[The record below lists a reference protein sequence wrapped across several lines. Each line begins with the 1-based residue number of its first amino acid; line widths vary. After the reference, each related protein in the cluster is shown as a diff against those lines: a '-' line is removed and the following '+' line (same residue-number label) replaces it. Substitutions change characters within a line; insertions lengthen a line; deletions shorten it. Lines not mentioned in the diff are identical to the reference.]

1 MTSVL
6 KLILIFFLFCN
17 SSFARII
24 EEIIEVPVSVSNSN
38 FTNNPKFEQK
48 ITVTIWRDEAIK
60 KAPYL
65 LFSHGR
71 AGTDQERGKFGRSSE
86 KKNSEYF
93 VSKGFAVILPTRI
106 GYGVSGGPDADYS
119 GACGNKN
126 YLEARKVAIDQSKQ
140 VLNHVFDFSY
150 IDRTKGIVVG
160 QSVGGFTT
168 IGLSAENIPG
178 LKGAINFAGGDGGD
192 PIKSAEKPCGDY
204 LIKDT
209 FAKYGA
215 SNKVLTLWLYSV
227 NDKFW
232 GEQLPKDWFAAFQKA
247 GGKGQFIS
255 LPAYKEDGHS
265 IFRGDL
271 NAWKND
277 FEKFIKEIGF

>member
-1 MTSVL
+1 MIL
-6 KLILIFFLFCN
+6 RLILIFFLFCN

-24 EEIIEVPVSVSNSN
+24 EEIIKVPVSVTNSIYS
-38 FTNNPKFEQK
+38 NNPKFEQE
-48 ITVTIWRDEAIK
+48 ITVTIWRDDSIK
-60 KAPYL
+60 KSPYL

-71 AGTDQERGKFGRSSE
+71 AGTDQERVSFGRSSE
-86 KKNSEYF
+86 RKNSEYF
-93 VSKGFAVILPTRI
+93 ISKGFAVILPTRM
-106 GYGVSGGPDADYS
+106 GYGVSGGPDAEYS
-119 GACGNKN
+119 GACGSKN
-126 YLEARKVAIDQSKQ
+126 YLEARKVSVGQSKQ
-140 VLNHVFDFSY
+140 VLNHVLDFSY
-150 IDRTKGIVVG
+150 IDKSKGIVVG

-168 IGLSAENIPG
+168 IGLSAENVLG

-192 PIKSAEKPCGDY
+192 PKQFPERPCSEH

-215 SNKVLTLWLYSV
+215 LNKVPTLWLYSV

>member
-1 MTSVL
+1 VFL
-6 KLILIFFLFCN
+6 KLILILFLFCN

-48 ITVTIWRDEAIK
+48 ITVTIWRDDAIK

-71 AGTDQERGKFGRSSE
+71 AGTDHE
-86 KKNSEYF
+86 KRNSEYF
-93 VSKGFAVILPTRI
+93 VSKGFTVILPTRI

-150 IDRTKGIVVG
+150 IDKTKGIVVG

-168 IGLSAENIPG
+168 IGLSAENISG

-215 SNKVLTLWLYSV
+215 SNKVPTLWLYSV

>member
-1 MTSVL
+1 MFL
-6 KLILIFFLFCN
+6 KLILILFLFCN

-48 ITVTIWRDEAIK
+48 ITVTIWRDDAIK

-86 KKNSEYF
+86 KRNSEYF
-93 VSKGFAVILPTRI
+93 VSKGFTVILPTRI

-160 QSVGGFTT
+160 QSVGGFAT
-168 IGLSAENIPG
+168 IGLSAENIAG

-215 SNKVLTLWLYSV
+215 SNKVPTLWLYSV

-255 LPAYKEDGHS
+255 LPAFKEDGHS

>member
-1 MTSVL
+1 VFL
-6 KLILIFFLFCN
+6 KLILILFLFCN
-17 SSFARII
+17 SSFARLI

-48 ITVTIWRDEAIK
+48 ITVTIWRDDAIK

-71 AGTDQERGKFGRSSE
+71 AGTDQEREKFGRSSE
-86 KKNSEYF
+86 KRNSEYF
-93 VSKGFAVILPTRI
+93 VSKGFTVILPTRI

-150 IDRTKGIVVG
+150 IDKTKGIVVG

-168 IGLSAENIPG
+168 IGLSAENISG

-215 SNKVLTLWLYSV
+215 SNKVPTLWLYSV

>member
-1 MTSVL
+1 MFL
-6 KLILIFFLFCN
+6 KLILILFLFCN

-48 ITVTIWRDEAIK
+48 ITVTIWRDDAIK

-86 KKNSEYF
+86 KRNSEYF
-93 VSKGFAVILPTRI
+93 VSKGFTVILPTRI

-150 IDRTKGIVVG
+150 IDSTKGIVVG

-168 IGLSAENIPG
+168 IGLSAENISG

-192 PIKSAEKPCGDY
+192 PIKSPEKPCSDY

-215 SNKVLTLWLYSV
+215 SNKVPTLWLYSV

>member
-1 MTSVL
+1 VFL
-6 KLILIFFLFCN
+6 KLILILFLFCN

-48 ITVTIWRDEAIK
+48 ITVTIWRDDAIK

-86 KKNSEYF
+86 KRNSEYF
-93 VSKGFAVILPTRI
+93 VSKGFTVILPTRI

-168 IGLSAENIPG
+168 IGLSAENISG

-215 SNKVLTLWLYSV
+215 SNKVPTLWLYSV

-255 LPAYKEDGHS
+255 LPAYKDDGHS

-277 FEKFIKEIGF
+277 FEKFIKEVGF

>member
-1 MTSVL
+1 VFL
-6 KLILIFFLFCN
+6 KLILILFLFCN

-48 ITVTIWRDEAIK
+48 ITVTIWRDDAIK

-86 KKNSEYF
+86 KRNSEYF
-93 VSKGFAVILPTRI
+93 VSKGFTVILPTRI

-140 VLNHVFDFSY
+140 VLNHVFDFTY

-168 IGLSAENIPG
+168 IGLSAENISG

-215 SNKVLTLWLYSV
+215 SNKVPTLWLYSV

>member
-1 MTSVL
+1 MFL
-6 KLILIFFLFCN
+6 KFILVFFLLCN
-17 SSFARII
+17 FSFAKII
-24 EEIIEVPVSVSNSN
+24 EEIIEVPVTVSNSN

-48 ITVTIWRDEAIK
+48 ITVTIWRDDAIK

-86 KKNSEYF
+86 KRNSEYF
-93 VSKGFAVILPTRI
+93 VSKGFTVILPTRI

-140 VLNHVFDFSY
+140 VLKHVFDFSY

-168 IGLSAENIPG
+168 IGLSAENISG

-215 SNKVLTLWLYSV
+215 SNKVPTLWLYSV

>member
-1 MTSVL
+1 MIL
-6 KLILIFFLFCN
+6 RLILIFFLFCN

-48 ITVTIWRDEAIK
+48 ITVTIWRDDAIK

-71 AGTDQERGKFGRSSE
+71 AGTDQERAKFGRSSE
-86 KKNSEYF
+86 KRNSEYF

-126 YLEARKVAIDQSKQ
+126 YLEAIKVAVDQSKQ
-140 VLNHVFDFSY
+140 VLNHVLDFSY
-150 IDRTKGIVVG
+150 IDKSKGIVVG

-178 LKGAINFAGGDGGD
+178 LKGAINFAGGNGGD
-192 PIKSAEKPCGDY
+192 PIKSPERPCGDY
-204 LIKDT
+204 VIKDT

-215 SNKVLTLWLYSV
+215 SNKVPTLWLYSV
-227 NDKFW
+227 NDKYW

-265 IFRGDL
+265 IFRGNP

>member
-1 MTSVL
+1 VFL
-6 KLILIFFLFCN
+6 KLILILFLFCN

-48 ITVTIWRDEAIK
+48 ITVTIWRDDAIK

-86 KKNSEYF
+86 KRNSEYF
-93 VSKGFAVILPTRI
+93 VSKGFTVILPTRI

-168 IGLSAENIPG
+168 IGLSAENISG

-192 PIKSAEKPCGDY
+192 PKQFPERPCSEH

-215 SNKVLTLWLYSV
+215 LNKVPTLWLYSV

>member
-1 MTSVL
+1 MFL
-6 KLILIFFLFCN
+6 KLILILFLFCN

-48 ITVTIWRDEAIK
+48 ITVTIWRDDAIK

-86 KKNSEYF
+86 KRNSEYF
-93 VSKGFAVILPTRI
+93 VSKGFTVILPTRI

-126 YLEARKVAIDQSKQ
+126 YLEARKAGIDQSKQ
-140 VLNHVFDFSY
+140 VLNHVFDLSY

-168 IGLSAENIPG
+168 IGLSAENITG

-215 SNKVLTLWLYSV
+215 SNKVPTLWLYSV

>member
-1 MTSVL
+1 MFL
-6 KLILIFFLFCN
+6 KLILILFLFCN

-38 FTNNPKFEQK
+38 FSNNPKFEQK
-48 ITVTIWRDEAIK
+48 ITVTIWRDDSVK
-60 KAPYL
+60 KSPYL

-71 AGTDQERGKFGRSSE
+71 AGTDQERRKFGRSSE
-86 KKNSEYF
+86 KRNSEYF

-119 GACGNKN
+119 GACSNKN
-126 YLEARKVAIDQSKQ
+126 YLEARKAGIDQSKQ

-168 IGLSAENIPG
+168 IGLSAENISG

-215 SNKVLTLWLYSV
+215 SNKVPTLWLYSV

-277 FEKFIKEIGF
+277 FEKFIKEVGF

>member
-1 MTSVL
+1 VFL
-6 KLILIFFLFCN
+6 KLILILFLFCN

-48 ITVTIWRDEAIK
+48 ITVTIWRDDAIK

-86 KKNSEYF
+86 KRNSKYF
-93 VSKGFAVILPTRI
+93 VSKGFTVILPTRI

-168 IGLSAENIPG
+168 IGLSSENISG

-215 SNKVLTLWLYSV
+215 SNKVPTLWLYSV

-247 GGKGQFIS
+247 GGKGQFVS

>member
-1 MTSVL
+1 MFL
-6 KLILIFFLFCN
+6 KLIPILFLFCN

-48 ITVTIWRDEAIK
+48 ITVTIWRDDAIK

-86 KKNSEYF
+86 KRNSEYF
-93 VSKGFAVILPTRI
+93 VSKGFTVILPTRI

-168 IGLSAENIPG
+168 IGLSAENISG

-215 SNKVLTLWLYSV
+215 SNKVPTLWLYSV

>member
-1 MTSVL
+1 MFL
-6 KLILIFFLFCN
+6 KLILILFLFCN

-48 ITVTIWRDEAIK
+48 ITVTIWRDDAIK

-86 KKNSEYF
+86 KRNSEYF
-93 VSKGFAVILPTRI
+93 VSKGFTVILPTRI

-168 IGLSAENIPG
+168 IGLSAENISG

-215 SNKVLTLWLYSV
+215 SNKVPTLWLYSV

-247 GGKGQFIS
+247 GGKGQFVS

>member
-1 MTSVL
+1 MFL
-6 KLILIFFLFCN
+6 KLILILFLFCN

-48 ITVTIWRDEAIK
+48 ITVTIWRDDAIK

-86 KKNSEYF
+86 KRNSKYF
-93 VSKGFAVILPTRI
+93 VSKGFTVILPTRI

-168 IGLSAENIPG
+168 IGLSAENISG

-215 SNKVLTLWLYSV
+215 SNKVPTLWLYSV

>member
-1 MTSVL
+1 MFL
-6 KLILIFFLFCN
+6 KLILILFLFCN

-48 ITVTIWRDEAIK
+48 ITVTIWRDDAIK

-86 KKNSEYF
+86 KRNSEYF
-93 VSKGFAVILPTRI
+93 VSKGFTVILPTRI

-215 SNKVLTLWLYSV
+215 SNKVPTLWLYSV

>member
-1 MTSVL
+1 MIL
-6 KLILIFFLFCN
+6 RLILIFLLFCN

-48 ITVTIWRDEAIK
+48 ITVTIWRDDAIK

-86 KKNSEYF
+86 KRNSEYF
-93 VSKGFAVILPTRI
+93 VSKGFTVILPTRI

-150 IDRTKGIVVG
+150 IDKTKGIVVG

-168 IGLSAENIPG
+168 IGLSAENISG

-215 SNKVLTLWLYSV
+215 SNKVPTLWLYSV

>member
-1 MTSVL
+1 MIL
-6 KLILIFFLFCN
+6 RLILIFFLFCN

-24 EEIIEVPVSVSNSN
+24 EEIIKVPVSVTNSLYAGN
-38 FTNNPKFEQK
+38 SKFEQE
-48 ITVTIWRDEAIK
+48 ITVTIWRDDSIK
-60 KAPYL
+60 KSPYL

-71 AGTDQERGKFGRSSE
+71 AGTDNERASFGRSSE
-86 KKNSEYF
+86 RKNSEYF
-93 VSKGFAVILPTRI
+93 ISKGFAVILPTRI
-106 GYGVSGGPDADYS
+106 GYGVSGGPDAEYS
-119 GACGNKN
+119 GACGSKN
-126 YLEARKVAIDQSKQ
+126 YLEARKVSVDQSKQ
-140 VLNHVFDFSY
+140 VLNHVLDFSY
-150 IDRTKGIVVG
+150 IDKSKGIVVG

-192 PIKSAEKPCGDY
+192 PYKSPERPCGEY
-204 LIKDT
+204 LIQNT

-215 SNKVLTLWLYSV
+215 LNKVPTLWLYSV
-227 NDKFW
+227 NDRFW
-232 GEQLPKDWFAAFQKA
+232 GEQIPKDWFAAFQKA

-255 LPAYKEDGHS
+255 LPAYKDDGHS
-265 IFRGDL
+265 IFRGNP

>member
-1 MTSVL
+1 MFL
-6 KLILIFFLFCN
+6 KLILILFLFCN

-48 ITVTIWRDEAIK
+48 ITVTIWRDDAIK

-86 KKNSEYF
+86 KRNSEYF
-93 VSKGFAVILPTRI
+93 VSKGFTVILPTRI

-126 YLEARKVAIDQSKQ
+126 YLEARKAAIDQSKQ

-168 IGLSAENIPG
+168 IGLSAENISG

-215 SNKVLTLWLYSV
+215 SNKVPTLWLYSV

-255 LPAYKEDGHS
+255 LLAYKEDGHS

>member
-1 MTSVL
+1 MFL
-6 KLILIFFLFCN
+6 KLILILFLFCN
-17 SSFARII
+17 SSFAKII

-38 FTNNPKFEQK
+38 FINNPKFEQK
-48 ITVTIWRDEAIK
+48 ITVTIWRDDVIK

-86 KKNSEYF
+86 KRNSEYF
-93 VSKGFAVILPTRI
+93 VSKGFTVILPTRI

-215 SNKVLTLWLYSV
+215 SNKVPTLWLYSV

-232 GEQLPKDWFAAFQKA
+232 GEQLPKDWFAAFQKT

>member
-1 MTSVL
+1 MFL
-6 KLILIFFLFCN
+6 KLILILFLFCN

-48 ITVTIWRDEAIK
+48 ITVTIWRDDAIK

-71 AGTDQERGKFGRSSE
+71 ASTDQERGKFGRSSE

-126 YLEARKVAIDQSKQ
+126 YLEAIKVAVDQSKQ
-140 VLNHVFDFSY
+140 VLNHVLDFSY
-150 IDRTKGIVVG
+150 IDKSKGIVVG

-168 IGLSAENIPG
+168 IGLSVENIPG
-178 LKGAINFAGGDGGD
+178 LKGAINFAGGNGGD
-192 PIKSAEKPCGDY
+192 PIKSPERPCGDY
-204 LIKDT
+204 VIKDT

-215 SNKVLTLWLYSV
+215 SNKVPTLWLYSV

>member
-1 MTSVL
+1 MFL
-6 KLILIFFLFCN
+6 KLILILFLFCN

-48 ITVTIWRDEAIK
+48 ITVTIWRDDAIK

-86 KKNSEYF
+86 KRNSEYF
-93 VSKGFAVILPTRI
+93 VSKGFTVILPTRI
-106 GYGVSGGPDADYS
+106 GYGVSGGPDGDYS

-168 IGLSAENIPG
+168 IGLSAENISG

-215 SNKVLTLWLYSV
+215 SNKVPTLWLYSV

>member
-1 MTSVL
+1 VFL
-6 KLILIFFLFCN
+6 KLILILFLFCN

-24 EEIIEVPVSVSNSN
+24 EKIIEVPVSVSNSN

-48 ITVTIWRDEAIK
+48 ITVTIWRDDAIK

-86 KKNSEYF
+86 KRNSEYF
-93 VSKGFAVILPTRI
+93 VSKGFTVILPTRI

-168 IGLSAENIPG
+168 IGLSAENISG

-215 SNKVLTLWLYSV
+215 SNKVPTLWLYSV

-247 GGKGQFIS
+247 GGKGQFVS

>member
-1 MTSVL
+1 MIL
-6 KLILIFFLFCN
+6 RLILIFFLFCN

-38 FTNNPKFEQK
+38 FSNNPKFEQK
-48 ITVTIWRDEAIK
+48 ITVTIWRDDSVK
-60 KAPYL
+60 KSPYL

-86 KKNSEYF
+86 KRNSEYF

-168 IGLSAENIPG
+168 IGLSAENISG

-215 SNKVLTLWLYSV
+215 SNKVPTLWLYSV

-277 FEKFIKEIGF
+277 FEKFIKEVGF

>member
-1 MTSVL
+1 VIL
-6 KLILIFFLFCN
+6 KLILILFLFCN
-17 SSFARII
+17 SSFAKII

-48 ITVTIWRDEAIK
+48 ITVTIWRDDSIK

-86 KKNSEYF
+86 KRNSEYF
-93 VSKGFAVILPTRI
+93 VSKGFTVILPTRI

-140 VLNHVFDFSY
+140 VLNHVFNFSY

-168 IGLSAENIPG
+168 IGLSAENISG

-215 SNKVLTLWLYSV
+215 SNKVPTLWLYSV

-277 FEKFIKEIGF
+277 FEKFLKGVGF

>member
-1 MTSVL
+1 MIL
-6 KLILIFFLFCN
+6 RLILIFSLFCN
-17 SSFARII
+17 ISFARII

-48 ITVTIWRDEAIK
+48 IIVTIWRDDSVK
-60 KAPYL
+60 KSPYL

-71 AGTDQERGKFGRSSE
+71 AGMDQERGKFGRSSE
-86 KKNSEYF
+86 KRNSEYF

-168 IGLSAENIPG
+168 IGLSAENISG

-192 PIKSAEKPCGDY
+192 PIKSPEKPCGDY

-215 SNKVLTLWLYSV
+215 SNKVPTLWLYSV

-232 GEQLPKDWFAAFQKA
+232 GEQLPKDWFAAFQKV
-247 GGKGQFIS
+247 GGKGQFKS

>member
-1 MTSVL
+1 MFL
-6 KLILIFFLFCN
+6 KLTLILFLFCN

-38 FTNNPKFEQK
+38 FSNNPKFEQK
-48 ITVTIWRDEAIK
+48 ITVTIWRDDSVK
-60 KAPYL
+60 KSPYL

-86 KKNSEYF
+86 KRNSEYF
-93 VSKGFAVILPTRI
+93 VSKGFTVILPTRI

-215 SNKVLTLWLYSV
+215 SNKVPTLWLYSV

>member
-1 MTSVL
+1 MIL
-6 KLILIFFLFCN
+6 RLILIFFLFCN
-17 SSFARII
+17 SSFAKII

-38 FTNNPKFEQK
+38 FANNPKFEQK
-48 ITVTIWRDEAIK
+48 ITVTIWRDDSIK
-60 KAPYL
+60 KSPYL

-71 AGTDQERGKFGRSSE
+71 AGTDQERASFGRSSE
-86 KKNSEYF
+86 RKNSEYF
-93 VSKGFAVILPTRI
+93 ISKGFVVILPTRI

-126 YLEARKVAIDQSKQ
+126 YLEARKVTIDQSKQ
-140 VLNHVFDFSY
+140 VLNHVLDFSY
-150 IDRTKGIVVG
+150 IDKNKGIVVG

-192 PIKSAEKPCGDY
+192 PIKSAEKPCGEY

-215 SNKVLTLWLYSV
+215 LNKIPTLWLYSV

-247 GGKGQFIS
+247 GGKGQFVS
-255 LPAYKEDGHS
+255 LPAHKENGHS

-271 NAWKND
+271 NAWKNE

>member
-1 MTSVL
+1 MFL
-6 KLILIFFLFCN
+6 KLILILFLFCN

-38 FTNNPKFEQK
+38 FSNNPKFEQK
-48 ITVTIWRDEAIK
+48 ITVTIWRDDSVK
-60 KAPYL
+60 KSPYL

-86 KKNSEYF
+86 KRNSEYF

-106 GYGVSGGPDADYS
+106 GYGVSGGPDAEYS
-119 GACGNKN
+119 GACGSKN
-126 YLEARKVAIDQSKQ
+126 YLEARKASIDQSKQ
-140 VLNHVFDFSY
+140 VLNHVLDFSY
-150 IDRTKGIVVG
+150 IDKSKGIVVG

-168 IGLSAENIPG
+168 IGLSAENVTG

-192 PIKSAEKPCGDY
+192 PIKSAEKPCGEY

-215 SNKVLTLWLYSV
+215 SNKIPTLWLYSV

-247 GGKGQFIS
+247 GGKGQFVS
-255 LPAYKEDGHS
+255 LPAYKENGHS
-265 IFRGDL
+265 IFRGNP

>member
-1 MTSVL
+1 MFL
-6 KLILIFFLFCN
+6 KLILILFLFCN

-24 EEIIEVPVSVSNSN
+24 EEIIEVPVSGSNSN

-48 ITVTIWRDEAIK
+48 ITVTIWRDDVIK

-86 KKNSEYF
+86 KRNSEYF
-93 VSKGFAVILPTRI
+93 VSKGFTVILPTRI

-140 VLNHVFDFSY
+140 VLNHIFDFSY

-168 IGLSAENIPG
+168 IGLSAENISG

-215 SNKVLTLWLYSV
+215 SNKVPTLWLYSV

-232 GEQLPKDWFAAFQKA
+232 GEQLPKDWFAAFQKT

-277 FEKFIKEIGF
+277 FDKFIKEIGF

>member
-1 MTSVL
+1 VFL
-6 KLILIFFLFCN
+6 KLILILFLFCN

-24 EEIIEVPVSVSNSN
+24 EEIIEVPVSASNSN

-48 ITVTIWRDEAIK
+48 ITVTIWRDDAIK

-86 KKNSEYF
+86 KRNSEYF
-93 VSKGFAVILPTRI
+93 VSKGFTVILPTRI

-150 IDRTKGIVVG
+150 IDKTKGIVVG

-168 IGLSAENIPG
+168 IGLSAENISG

-215 SNKVLTLWLYSV
+215 SNKVPTLWLYSV

-271 NAWKND
+271 NAWKNV

>member
-1 MTSVL
+1 MIL
-6 KLILIFFLFCN
+6 RLILIFFLFCN

-24 EEIIEVPVSVSNSN
+24 EEIIKVPVSVTNSIYA
-38 FTNNPKFEQK
+38 NNPKFEQE
-48 ITVTIWRDEAIK
+48 ITVTIWRDDSIK
-60 KAPYL
+60 KSPYL

-71 AGTDQERGKFGRSSE
+71 AGTDQERASFGRSSE
-86 KKNSEYF
+86 RKNSEYF
-93 VSKGFAVILPTRI
+93 ISKGFTVILPTRI
-106 GYGVSGGPDADYS
+106 GYGVSGGPDAEYS
-119 GACGNKN
+119 GACGSKN
-126 YLEARKVAIDQSKQ
+126 YLEARKVSVDQSKQ
-140 VLNHVFDFSY
+140 VLNHVLDFSY
-150 IDRTKGIVVG
+150 IDKSKGIVVG

-192 PIKSAEKPCGDY
+192 PKQFPERPCSEHSM
-204 LIKDT
+204 KDT

-215 SNKVLTLWLYSV
+215 LNKVPTLWLYSV
-227 NDKFW
+227 NDKYW